1 MPIGIIGTRNIAA
14 MIMLREIIL
23 TPAD

>member
-14 MIMLREIIL
+14 IIILREIIL